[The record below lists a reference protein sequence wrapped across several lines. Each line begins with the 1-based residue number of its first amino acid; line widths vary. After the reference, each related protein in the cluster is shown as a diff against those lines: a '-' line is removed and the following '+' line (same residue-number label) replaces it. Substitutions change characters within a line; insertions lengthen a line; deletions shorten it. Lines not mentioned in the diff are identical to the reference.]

1 MNTNPKIS
9 IIVPIYNN
17 ENYLP
22 ETLHS
27 ILKQS
32 MIEEMEVL
40 MIDDGSTDNS
50 RDIVEEYALDYDNF
64 FAYAKNKIEN
74 DLNKYYVIDSCDIE
88 ELIVLYFIEEKGVE
102 MDDDSYIEIDWKI
115 TSQLIEKLESIIKKQ

>member
-1 MNTNPKIS
+1 MNDFTVQLIS
-9 IIVPIYNN
+9 SRKNV
-17 ENYLP
+17 
-22 ETLHS
+22 
-27 ILKQS
+27 
-32 MIEEMEVL
+32 
-40 MIDDGSTDNS
+40 IDCDK
-50 RDIVEEYALDYDNF
+50 F

-74 DLNKYYVIDSCDIE
+74 DLDRYYVIDSCDIE